1 MMPNDLPNSLLRR
14 AWRGALVLCG
24 IAVLLNVAIT
34 LISRI
39 WVELVVVAIAIALI
53 ALAIA
58 VLVSWRRRSRW

>member
-1 MMPNDLPNSLLRR
+1 MMPNDSPNSLLGR

-39 WVELVVVAIAIALI
+39 WDELVVVATAIALI
-53 ALAIA
+53 VTIIAAL
-58 VLVSWRRRSRW
+58 VYWRRRSQW

>member
-1 MMPNDLPNSLLRR
+1 MTPNDSPNSLLGR

-24 IAVLLNVAIT
+24 IAVLLNVALT

-39 WVELVVVAIAIALI
+39 WVELVVVATAIALI

-58 VLVSWRRRSRW
+58 VLVYWHRRSQW

>member
-1 MMPNDLPNSLLRR
+1 MMPNNSPNSLLSR

-39 WVELVVVAIAIALI
+39 WVELVVMGAAIALI
-53 ALAIA
+53 AATIA
-58 VLVSWRRRSRW
+58 ALVSWRRRSQW

>member
-1 MMPNDLPNSLLRR
+1 MMSNDSPNSLLGR

-34 LISRI
+34 LFSRI
-39 WVELVVVAIAIALI
+39 WVELVVVATAIALI

-58 VLVSWRRRSRW
+58 VLVYWHRRSKW

>member
-1 MMPNDLPNSLLRR
+1 MTPNDSPNSLLGR

-24 IAVLLNVAIT
+24 IAVLLNVALT

-39 WVELVVVAIAIALI
+39 WVELVVVATAIALI

-58 VLVSWRRRSRW
+58 VLVYWHRRSKW